1 MKVLSTPGP
10 NAGDRHTRELVW
22 PLGWVWVLTCIQVLP
37 QDFWMIHSMHI
48 VFVVCIWKYWTY
60 QQSSAVKCDNILF
73 FPILGCDTTSRLYDI
88 GNKIAG
94 LKLITDNED
103 FRQLAQIFESSN
115 SSNDQ
120 MVESGEKAL
129 VILYRGK
136 ETDVLDTMRLQR
148 FQELVTVSIGYTA
161 KYVTSYIHC
170 SKVSPLR
177 VFHQVQ
183 YWKENFLN
191 GEEWGWQFVT
201 ARW

>member
-1 MKVLSTPGP
+1 M
-10 NAGDRHTRELVW
+10 
-22 PLGWVWVLTCIQVLP
+22 
-37 QDFWMIHSMHI
+37 
-48 VFVVCIWKYWTY
+48 
-60 QQSSAVKCDNILF
+60 KCDNILF

-183 YWKENFLN
+183 Y
-191 GEEWGWQFVT
+191 
-201 ARW
+201 